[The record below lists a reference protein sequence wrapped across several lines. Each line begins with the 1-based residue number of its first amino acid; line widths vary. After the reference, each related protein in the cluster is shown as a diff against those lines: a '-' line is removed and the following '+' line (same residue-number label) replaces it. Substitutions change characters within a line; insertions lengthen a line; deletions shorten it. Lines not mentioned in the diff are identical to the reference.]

1 MTEPIISP
9 SFTVADIHKIRE
21 YNYER
26 TKDLPREAVR
36 KYYADG
42 ADAVRTGNDLPI
54 RFPQS
59 DTKKQ
64 GSVFKDKY
72 DPW

>member
-9 SFTVADIHKIRE
+9 GFSVADIHKIRE

-42 ADAVRTGNDLPI
+42 ADVARAEIERLRRSKNAIV
-54 RFPQS
+54 
-59 DTKKQ
+59 K
-64 GSVFKDKY
+64 
-72 DPW
+72 